1 MDILFIHDLRQIVV
15 KGILV
20 NRLCHS
26 INKKTIEITI
36 TVSEEISEYFY
47 QP

>member
-26 INKKTIEITI
+26 INKKTLEI